1 MGDGT
6 VQLYD
11 HGGVNLFRSPEDVL
25 AEAQRAARAL
35 KDVVTQTN
43 AVVKL
48 GNSEH
53 LKVEAWQT
61 LGHFYGLTARVRES
75 RYVEFGGVQGWEAIA
90 ELVTKDGRIL
100 STADAMCLN
109 DEDKWS
115 TRAKYEWQNGQKIK
129 VGEERVPL
137 FQLRSMAQT
146 RAISKVH
153 SNALKWVVVLAG
165 YNPTPAEEVEDGV
178 GEEKPKRSMPQRKG
192 GGISDG
198 QWKRLWAIASGRGM
212 AAQEITDWLKDNG
225 HDAAQKGADIQP
237 AKYDAIIKALED
249 MPNA

>member
-11 HGGVNLFRSPEDVL
+11 HGGVNLFRSPEEVL

-35 KDVVTQTN
+35 KDVVVQTK
-43 AVVKL
+43 AAIKL

-61 LGHFYGLTARVRES
+61 LGHFYGLTARVRET

-90 ELVTKDGRIL
+90 ELVSTDGRIV
-100 STADAMCLN
+100 SSADAMCLN
-109 DEDKWS
+109 DEERWS
-115 TRAKYEWQNGQKIK
+115 TRAKYEYQNGQKVK
-129 VGEERVPL
+129 VGDERVPL

-178 GEEKPKRSMPQRKG
+178 TEDKPKRSMPQKKT
-192 GGISDG
+192 GGISEG
-198 QWKRLWAIASGRGM
+198 HWKRLWAIASGRNM
-212 AAQEITDWLKDNG
+212 TPQEIADWLKENG
-225 HDAAQKGADIQP
+225 HDAAQKGADIP
-237 AKYDAIIKALED
+237 LVKYEAIIKALEE
-249 MPNA
+249 MNA